1 MPIKT
6 LDISTWNTL
15 KPLLEREKYIGSL
28 CKTQTHKIRRFV
40 AIVLHVLK
48 TGITWTGLRR
58 LGRVFEAAYRR
69 FLRWAQRGIFARLFE
84 STVPDGDIEEA
95 QIDSTYMK
103 AHRYAYGK
111 RGAIGTGRGGP
122 TTKVHG
128 LCNGRG
134 IWYRLILS
142 PGNHHDAPYGPLL
155 IKTKRIQCLLADR
168 AYDSDAFLAVLSQEN
183 TIAVIPSKRNRKV
196 Q

>member
-6 LDISTWNTL
+6 LDISTW
-15 KPLLEREKYIGSL
+15 KPLKHLIEREKCNGSL
-28 CKTQTHKIRRFV
+28 CQTQTIKIRRFL

-84 STVPDGDIEEA
+84 ATIPDGPIEEG

-111 RGAIGTGRGGP
+111 KGASGTGRGGP

-128 LCNGRG
+128 LC
-134 IWYRLILS
+134 
-142 PGNHHDAPYGPLL
+142 DA
-155 IKTKRIQCLLADR
+155 
-168 AYDSDAFLAVLSQEN
+168 S
-183 TIAVIPSKRNRKV
+183 
-196 Q
+196 